1 MTKSHRNSVG
11 IFCIVLSIL
20 LVLLVGCDDRSS
32 PTKPD
37 TDKAINGSGL
47 SDDPGRGNLAGN
59 IIGTILK
66 QAIPG
71 VTVSVGTRST
81 TTDENGFFRLN
92 GVGEGILVV
101 NISGESIYPRT
112 TIVRTTNSRYVQ
124 LDAIEKESDFHLE
137 FYREL
142 ARGNHPTE
150 RNMFPI
156 HRWTSPDGPTFYID
170 TNASAT
176 YDGVITQ
183 RTIDTT
189 RQVITQVLP
198 VFSGNIYSTAVIQV
212 QEFSRHSFDAI
223 PDNSIVISYDDT
235 LYLRG
240 GVGLTVTEPNF
251 ASMTA
256 SSMNKV
262 WIFVLNQEA
271 LYRASGSPQ
280 EGIIAHELGHGFG
293 YRHTSLLPSVMKKF
307 GPYSR
312 LFTEYDTLHMAV
324 MYSRPVGNTDID
336 NDPTPTAKMV
346 GQFSERQIFID
357 KRGDLPQPVEVI
369 QQLRSLQSLTHEFL
383 P

>member
-1 MTKSHRNSVG
+1 MAGCNERNS
-11 IFCIVLSIL
+11 L
-20 LVLLVGCDDRSS
+20 
-32 PTKPD
+32 TNPD
-37 TDKAINGSGL
+37 TDKSINDSGL
-47 SDDPGRGNLAGN
+47 PDDPGRGNLAGN
-59 IIGTILK
+59 VIGTILK

-71 VTVSVGTRST
+71 VIVSVRTRST
-81 TTDENGFFRLN
+81 TTDSKGFFRLN
-92 GVGEGILVV
+92 DVGEGILVV
-101 NISGESIYPRT
+101 SISGESIYPRT
-112 TIVRTTNSRYVQ
+112 TIVHTTNPRYVQ

-142 ARGNHPTE
+142 VRGNHPLE
-150 RNMFPI
+150 GNIFPI
-156 HRWTSPDGPTFYID
+156 HRWSNPDAPTFYID

-189 RQVITQVLP
+189 RYVITQILP
-198 VFSGNIYSTAVIQV
+198 VFSGNMYSTAVIHV
-212 QEFSRHSFDAI
+212 QEFSRYSFDAI

-307 GPYSR
+307 GPYSKS
-312 LFTEYDTLHMAV
+312 FTEYDTLHMAV

-336 NDPTPTAKMV
+336 NDPTPAAKKV
-346 GQFSERQIFID
+346 GHFPERQIFLD
-357 KRGDLPQPVEVI
+357 KRGELPQPVEVI
-369 QQLRSLQSLTHEFL
+369 QRLRSLQSLTHEFL